1 VTLSLEQIPISDVD
15 LFSDEHLEDPYP
27 DYKAIR
33 DAGPLVYMSK
43 FDVHALARYK
53 PVRQAVDNW
62 QTFRSGQGVSL
73 NDLLN
78 KAWTGTVIG
87 TDPPYHGKLRG
98 VLNERLSP
106 RQVRKMTD
114 DIDSRVAPIVEKVV
128 QAKTFDAMGD
138 VAYQVVPNFVV
149 DVVGFPPKG
158 SGSEHLVD
166 WAEQI
171 FNVNGPDD
179 NKRMQESV
187 PGLEKMFEWLA
198 TVATKENV
206 DPKGFAHAIHQAAA
220 NGDILP
226 ESVVP
231 LMAGYS
237 IPGTDT
243 TLGIIGNAIA
253 LFAQHPDQWDLV
265 RQNPDEL
272 MRPAL
277 VEVLRMDAPVQWFA
291 RVLSE
296 DWVTEGMK
304 IPAGSRVMLLFGSA
318 NRDERHYPDPDRF
331 DVTRDPMDHV
341 SFGGGVHGCPGQHLA
356 QLQTNR
362 LLRAFI
368 DRGVKRFEIT
378 GQSERSL
385 NNTTRNFKKLPITVI
400 TD

>member
-1 VTLSLEQIPISDVD
+1 MTTSVDANPTSDMD
-15 LFSDEHLEDPYP
+15 LFSDEHLEDPYA
-27 DYKAIR
+27 DYKALR
-33 DAGPLVYMSK
+33 DAGPA
-43 FDVHALARYK
+43 VHLSRYEVTALARYK
-53 PVRQAVDNW
+53 PVRAAVDDW
-62 QTFRSGQGVSL
+62 ETFRSGQGVSL

-78 KAWTGTVIG
+78 KAWTGTVIAM
-87 TDPPYHGKLRG
+87 DPPYHSALRG

-114 DIDSRVAPIVEKVV
+114 DIDARVAPIVDELVERGS
-128 QAKTFDAMGD
+128 FDAMKD
-138 VAYQVVPNFVV
+138 CAYKIVPGFVV
-149 DVVGFPPKG
+149 DVVGFPPEG
-158 SGSEHLVD
+158 SGSEHLLG

-179 NKRMQESV
+179 NPRMQQSV

-198 TVATKENV
+198 TVATKDNV
-206 DPKGFAHAIHQAAA
+206 RPGGFAHTIYEAAER
-220 NGDILP
+220 GDIKP

-243 TLGIIGNAIA
+243 TLGILGNAIA
-253 LFAQHPDQWDLV
+253 LFARNPDQWDLV
-265 RQNPDEL
+265 RKNPDEL

-291 RVLSE
+291 RVLSR
-296 DWVTEGMK
+296 DWETDGVT
-304 IPAGSRVMLLFGSA
+304 IAADSRVMLLFGSG

-341 SFGGGVHGCPGQHLA
+341 AFGGGIHGCPGQHLA
-356 QLQTNR
+356 QLQANR

-368 DRGVKRFEIT
+368 NCGVERFDLAGDT
-378 GQSERSL
+378 QRNL
-385 NNTTRNFKKLPITVI
+385 NNTTRAFLKLPVTV
-400 TD
+400 TVA